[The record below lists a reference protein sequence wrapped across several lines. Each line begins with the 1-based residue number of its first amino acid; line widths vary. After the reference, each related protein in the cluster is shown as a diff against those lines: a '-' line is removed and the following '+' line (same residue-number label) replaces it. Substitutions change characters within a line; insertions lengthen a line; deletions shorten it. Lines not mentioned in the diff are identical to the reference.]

1 VEPNACN
8 ARLAAATPAAAKVDT
23 GFLRMNEKFFVVR
36 IMIRI
41 SSEGFQTLKVETLKV
56 ETLKV
61 ATLRVETL
69 RVETLRVENALS
81 ALIHFRTTIDTR
93 RRSSVSSVKLVGAV
107 HRMLW

>member
-1 VEPNACN
+1 MEPNACN

-41 SSEGFQTLKVETLKV
+41 SSEGFQTLKV